1 MNLPALH
8 RASEQGHAH
17 MVALLLKHGARV
29 DMVDDN
35 GDTALLCA
43 CRMSHLDVTRVLLAA
58 GADTGLVN
66 KQASAAHTSSS
77 QNQPK
82 PSQNHPDRASREP
95 SPQHAHTHA
104 LVDRRPRLAPQGKN
118 ALDAALEAKV
128 LLGRP
133 EVRGNEHARKRFLP
147 ARHALSPIRSLSSCW
162 DIGTAMTRRRRSAT
176 SRRRGPNLSG
186 WHASKSAR
194 PPRPRPIS
202 PRLLR
207 RASPPRSL

>member
-82 PSQNHPDRASREP
+82 PSRVFNDLHCSSTDEP
-95 SPQHAHTHA
+95 QQVS
-104 LVDRRPRLAPQGKN
+104 LFLNR
-118 ALDAALEAKV
+118 LEAV
-128 LLGRP
+128 
-133 EVRGNEHARKRFLP
+133 V
-147 ARHALSPIRSLSSCW
+147 S
-162 DIGTAMTRRRRSAT
+162 
-176 SRRRGPNLSG
+176 
-186 WHASKSAR
+186 
-194 PPRPRPIS
+194 
-202 PRLLR
+202 
-207 RASPPRSL
+207 